1 MDISFIACLRGPFK
15 TKYYQK
21 FLLDTQSLLHLEKA
35 SSCAGLKGRADVD
48 VGEVKEQPSI
58 SLRDSPD
65 TQGYTKKQSTAAAW
79 RREEKRF

>member
-21 FLLDTQSLLHLEKA
+21 FLLDTQSLLHLEKV
-35 SSCAGLKGRADVD
+35 SSCTGLKGCADVD

-58 SLRDSPD
+58 FPKESL
-65 TQGYTKKQSTAAAW
+65 
-79 RREEKRF
+79 